1 MVDANRP
8 GGPHRRAKPSGVP
21 MRRFTLGLALLAAL
35 LLILP
40 QAVPA
45 SSGGGHGDGESKKQ
59 EKKEEKKEKKEPGKV
74 ENGVITIGPMT
85 VNILSKKGYR
95 FMRLEMVVECVD
107 DPSAERLYKADARE
121 ELILMLSNKLAEDL
135 LTNSGKMILR
145 KELMDLFTKFAGEGK
160 VKNIYFGEFVFQ

>member
-1 MVDANRP
+1 MQRSAIGIVL
-8 GGPHRRAKPSGVP
+8 
-21 MRRFTLGLALLAAL
+21 MLALLLALPPAAT
-35 LLILP
+35 
-40 QAVPA
+40 A
-45 SSGGGHGDGESKKQ
+45 SSGGGESKKQ

-95 FMRLEMVVECVD
+95 FMRLEMIVECAD

-145 KELMDLFTKFAGEGK
+145 KELMDLFTKYAGPGK

>member
-1 MVDANRP
+1 
-8 GGPHRRAKPSGVP
+8 
-21 MRRFTLGLALLAAL
+21 MRRSAIGLALILALFLA
-35 LLILP
+35 LP
-40 QAVPA
+40 QVLPA
-45 SSGGGHGDGESKKQ
+45 SSGGGEAKKQ

-95 FMRLEMVVECVD
+95 FMRLEMIVECVD

-121 ELILMLSNKLAEDL
+121 DLILMLSNKLAEDL

-145 KELMDLFTKFAGEGK
+145 KELMDLFTTYAGPGK

>member
-1 MVDANRP
+1 MQRRQRP
-8 GGPHRRAKPSGVP
+8 GGSCGRARLHGALMGRSLIGMVL
-21 MRRFTLGLALLAAL
+21 MLALFLA
-35 LLILP
+35 LP
-40 QAVPA
+40 PAAPA

-95 FMRLEMVVECVD
+95 FMRLEMIVECVD

-145 KELMDLFTKFAGEGK
+145 KELMDLFTKFAGPGK

>member
-1 MVDANRP
+1 
-8 GGPHRRAKPSGVP
+8 
-21 MRRFTLGLALLAAL
+21 MRRSAIGLALILAL
-35 LLILP
+35 LLALP
-40 QAVPA
+40 TVLPA

-95 FMRLEMVVECVD
+95 FMRLEMIVECAD

-121 ELILMLSNKLAEDL
+121 DLILMLSNKLAEDL

-145 KELMDLFTKFAGEGK
+145 KELMDLFTKYAGPGK